1 MLRLD
6 DTITAIA
13 TPPGEG
19 GIGIVRVS
27 GPAAFPI
34 AGRLFYRGR
43 GRGGERARGRED
55 RADTGHAPT
64 HDSRLTTHD
73 SSCPAPN
80 TFHYGHI
87 VDPHTGES
95 VDDALLLLFRAPH
108 SYTGE
113 DVVEF
118 SCHGGPVTPGRVLAL
133 VLREGARM
141 AEPGEFTQR
150 AFLNGRMDLAQAE
163 AVCDQIRAK
172 TEAAQRVALRQREG
186 RLSRQVARLKQDLVG
201 ALAAVEVTIDFSEEV
216 GDLDYTAIRERIAGI
231 RAGVEALAATAERGR
246 VYREGI
252 RLAIVG
258 RPNVG
263 KSSLLNALLREN
275 RAIVTHIPGT
285 TRDIIEETANVK
297 GIPLVA
303 MDMAGLRETED
314 AVERIG
320 VERAREAIET
330 ASLLLFVLD
339 AGAGWT
345 DEDAAIAE
353 QTAGRRAVWTLNKT
367 DLVSKER
374 AEQLAASL
382 QARAGDAP
390 VVPVSAATGAE
401 LPALEEA
408 IAGAILGGRTDAGE
422 GAVVSNVRHLRAL
435 ESACDSLR
443 EAEATTAAGLPPDFI
458 SIDLRGA
465 LDALGRITGET
476 ATEEIIHRIFRDF
489 CIGK

>member
-1 MLRLD
+1 MLYLH
-6 DTITAIA
+6 DTIAAIA

-27 GPAAFPI
+27 GPAAFAI
-34 AGRLFYRGR
+34 ADRLFAT
-43 GRGGERARGRED
+43 RAG
-55 RADTGHAPT
+55 AP
-64 HDSRLTTHD
+64 
-73 SSCPAPN
+73 SSLPSH
-80 TFHYGHI
+80 TLHYGLI
-87 VDPHTGES
+87 RDPETGEHI
-95 VDDALLLLFRAPH
+95 DEALLLPFRKPR

-118 SCHGGPVTPGRVLAL
+118 SCHGGPVTLGRVLTL
-133 VLREGARM
+133 VLRAGARM

-172 TEAAQRVALRQREG
+172 TEAAQRLAVRQREG
-186 RLSRQVARLKQDLVG
+186 ALSREVACLREELLG

-216 GDLDYTAIRERIAGI
+216 GDLDYVAMARRLAGI
-231 RAGVEALAATAERGR
+231 RQGVERLIAMADRGR
-246 VYREGI
+246 IYREGV
-252 RLAIVG
+252 RLCIVG

-275 RAIVTHIPGT
+275 RAIVTPIAGT
-285 TRDIIEETANVK
+285 TRDVIEETANVR

-303 MDMAGLRETED
+303 VDTAGLRETED
-314 AVERIG
+314 PVERIG
-320 VERAREAIET
+320 VERARAAIET

-345 DEDAAIAE
+345 DEDATIAA
-353 QTAGRRAVWTLNKT
+353 QIAGRRAVWALNKV
-367 DLVSKER
+367 DLISP
-374 AEQLAASL
+374 AEVPKIEACT
-382 QARAGDAP
+382 AP
-390 VVPVSAATGAE
+390 YRSTSPLVPVSAVEGSGLEKLEERIADILLGGEGGGAE
-401 LPALEEA
+401 EVL
-408 IAGAILGGRTDAGE
+408 
-422 GAVVSNVRHLRAL
+422 VSNVRHLHAL
-435 ESACDSLR
+435 EEARNSLI
-443 EAEATTAAGLPPDFI
+443 EAEHTTAKGLPPDFI
-458 SIDLRGA
+458 SIDLRAA